1 MFASIVAVLAV
12 GSSTVAVHIH
22 PTSVLAQVS
31 KDSIGVAVAVWD
43 SHMMDEK
50 VPELIRKAGAQVI
63 RYPGGS
69 YADLYQWKTHSATRG
84 QTANIQP
91 GTDFDRFMALCR
103 ASKATPLITVNYG
116 SNPEGTGGASPEYAA
131 EWVKYANKTKKYGVK
146 YWEIGNE
153 IPGNGFYSGK
163 GWEFDLHAPYTKDP
177 MERLKDPRLGPTT
190 YGKNVLEFCRKMKK
204 VDRSIKVGAVL
215 CTPGEWPDGI
225 EPDWNTHVLSECGS
239 DIDFVVLH
247 WYPSGK
253 SAEQNVKDLQKVEG
267 FLMKTRSLVNQYCGE
282 RSKDVQIWMTEGDAS
297 GQNMRHPGALFAA
310 DHFANWLKYGAGHVN
325 WWNVHN
331 GLWVGPNGEYDDQG
345 MLSSGHTSRGISQPP
360 ANTPFPTYWGVAMF
374 SRFAKPG
381 DTFVRVEGATET
393 LSLHA
398 VKTKKGLIRL
408 LAINH
413 GKEPVQL
420 DLGSFR
426 LPAGMLA
433 YGPKSK
439 SLEKRRLDRTLVVDG
454 ETMLLVETKEPK

>member
-1 MFASIVAVLAV
+1 MIVAPSAIPVRIVPSAVLSNV
-12 GSSTVAVHIH
+12 
-22 PTSVLAQVS
+22 QR
-31 KDSIGVAVAVWD
+31 DSIGIAVAVWD
-43 SHMMDEK
+43 AHMMDYK
-50 VPELIRKAGAQVI
+50 VPELIRKVGAQVI

-69 YADLYQWKTHSATRG
+69 YADLYQWKTHSATKG

-91 GTDFDRFMALCR
+91 GTDFDSFMSLCK
-103 ASKATPLITVNYG
+103 ASKTTPLITVNYG
-116 SNPEGTGGASPEYAA
+116 SNPEGTRGASPDYAA

-177 MERLKDPRLGPTT
+177 MERLKDPRLGPTA
-190 YGKNVLEFCRKMKK
+190 YGRNVLEFVRKMKA
-204 VDRSIKVGAVL
+204 VDKTIKIGAVL

-225 EPDWNTHVLSECGS
+225 DPDWNTHVLSECGKE
-239 DIDFVVLH
+239 IDFVVLH

-253 SAEQNVKDLQKVEG
+253 SAEQNVQDLKKVQG
-267 FLMKTRSLVNQYCGE
+267 FLAKTRELVDRHCGE
-282 RSKDVQIWMTEGDAS
+282 RANQVQTWMTEGDAS

-310 DHFANWLKYGAGHVN
+310 DHFAHWLKHGAAHVN
-325 WWNVHN
+325 WWNLHN

-360 ANTPFPTYWGVAMF
+360 ANTPFPTYWGVAIF
-374 SRFAKPG
+374 SRFARPG
-381 DTFVRVEGATET
+381 DAFVKVEGGTEA

-398 VKTKKGLIRL
+398 VKTRNGRIRL

-413 GKEPVQL
+413 GKEAQEL
-420 DLGSFR
+420 DINP
-426 LPAGMLA
+426 LPLPGKVLV
-433 YGPKSK
+433 YGPSSK
-439 SLEKRRLDRTLVVDG
+439 SLQTWRVAQKLVVEG
-454 ETMLLVETKEPK
+454 ESIMLLETKEVR